1 VLYQKTITKQT
12 LSQEDRKTTGLLFI
26 AATNIATAQQ
36 LYVGK
41 NSEGIDLGLQNSWVA
56 D

>member
-1 VLYQKTITKQT
+1 VLYSKNNNKQT

-36 LYVGK
+36 LYVETAKVSTWDYKTPG
-41 NSEGIDLGLQNSWVA
+41 
-56 D
+56 